1 MENKLQIS
9 IIIPVFNEQ
18 GSLKILSEQIA
29 DVMSQLDFNYE
40 VIFIDDGSTDNSA
53 EELNAIAKAD
63 KHARIITLL
72 RNYGQTQAL
81 AAGIDNALAELII
94 TIDADL
100 QNDPKDIPKLLDKI
114 NQGYDVVSGWRI
126 KRKDNFWQKKLPS
139 YLANFLSVRLT
150 GVKLHDLGC
159 TLKAYKLSVLKEIE
173 FQGEIHRFLPI
184 CAAMQGAKIAEVP
197 VRHHKRKHGNSKY
210 GVSRFFKVILDM
222 LILLFTWKFMAK
234 PIHVFGG
241 IGIVSVLLSVLIGLF
256 IVLRK
261 VLWEGQ
267 WVSPLLFLF
276 VILFIIGIQFILI
289 GILAEIIIRLYSGM
303 RDQTS
308 YKVKFKHKEEV

>member
-18 GSLKILSEQIA
+18 GNLKILSEQIA

-53 EELNAIAKAD
+53 QELNAIAKVD

-81 AAGIDNALAELII
+81 AAGIDHALAELII

-139 YLANFLSVRLT
+139 YLANFLSVKLT

-261 VLWEGQ
+261 VLWAGQ

-308 YKVKFKHKEEV
+308 YKVKFKHKE